1 VDWRALYDG
10 EQTSS
15 VQVFKHGAETVIV
28 QIAYFASQ
36 SPGHE
41 LVQFANRLV
50 ASGDERWGVLADEGV
65 SLPTGSGETTQ
76 FQQAEIGGAGGHV
89 LALRTNWLGESLA
102 TSSDR
107 AAKLDLL
114 KSRLLRQPDDSAS
127 VVIFTPFDTSRAAAQ
142 ATLEAFVTHNWP
154 AIQTALQH
162 TAQR

>member
-1 VDWRALYDG
+1 M
-10 EQTSS
+10 
-15 VQVFKHGAETVIV
+15 QVFKHGTETVVV
-28 QIAYFASQ
+28 QMAYFANQ
-36 SPGHE
+36 SAGHE

-50 ASGDERWGVLADEGV
+50 ATGDERWGVLAEESV
-65 SLPTGSGETTQ
+65 SLQTGSGETTQ
-76 FQQAEIGGAGGHV
+76 FQQAEIGGAGGHL

-127 VVIFTPFDTSRAAAQ
+127 VVIFTPFDASRAAAH